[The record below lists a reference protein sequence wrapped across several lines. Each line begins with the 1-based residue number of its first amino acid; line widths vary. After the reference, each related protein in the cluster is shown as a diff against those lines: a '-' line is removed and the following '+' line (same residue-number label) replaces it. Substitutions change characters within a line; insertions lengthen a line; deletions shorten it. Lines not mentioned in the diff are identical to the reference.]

1 MKIKLLI
8 FLSFSIYFNFGL
20 ADCNHIKDPEKFFKC
35 ILDEMEGLGEKAQR
49 EAEANQEKMLR
60 ENLERMKL
68 EEKRKK
74 AQQEYEKSD
83 EYKKAQ
89 KEKEARNKK
98 AAKIR
103 EKCAKKAKDYKNESA
118 AQDAIA
124 ACLHLEG
131 YWD

>member
-1 MKIKLLI
+1 MKIN
-8 FLSFSIYFNFGL
+8 FLVIVSMLAYCNFSFSDNKTYMDI
-20 ADCNHIKDPEKFFKC
+20 I
-35 ILDEMEGLGEKAQR
+35 DEMNEMGK
-49 EAEANQEKMLR
+49 EAERRTQEAQEKMLR
-60 ENLERMKL
+60 ENLERMEL
-68 EEKRKK
+68 EDKRKK
-74 AQQEYEKSD
+74 AQEEYEKSN

-98 AAKIR
+98 AVKIR

-124 ACLHLEG
+124 ACLQLEG